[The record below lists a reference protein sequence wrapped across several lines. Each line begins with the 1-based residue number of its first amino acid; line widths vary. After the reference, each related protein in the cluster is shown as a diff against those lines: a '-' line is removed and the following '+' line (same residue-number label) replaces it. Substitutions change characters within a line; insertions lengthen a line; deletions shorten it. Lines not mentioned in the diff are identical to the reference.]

1 MVEIGEEL
9 AGDLGEVG
17 FVADAVVV
25 RDGEEEFGAAVFE
38 ADAVE
43 GGLEFGEFSGEG
55 GADGGVE
62 RGAIG
67 DDVDFGA
74 VVLGGAL
81 ADFNAGLG
89 AAEDGFVGIAHA
101 FEIPADVHLD
111 VDAAEGV
118 GDEVVAEVVEVAV
131 AEVTGER
138 GGDGGAAGDAA
149 PLFGVEDGGPAAGVE
164 EGDVGAVVDGEIGEG
179 DPLGEVDK
187 VGADVGEGF
196 ALLFDIE
203 EGEGAEHG
211 DAGDGFEQ
219 AVHAV
224 HVDGGVGGV
233 AGEEVA
239 EDGGGV
245 DESAVE
251 HGGDL
256 VALGHDV
263 VGDDVLAGGL
273 VEGVG
278 EAGEVGRTEDPGFV
292 GEDVEAM
299 GDGLF
304 DAFDFRA
311 IAAGEDNNV
320 AGGLVAE
327 EAGEGAGSGVD
338 VEFPGGGVFGALIK
352 AGDAGEVVGEIETEG
367 GVDLSDGGDAGV
379 HLFLDEGGVEV
390 GGIEGDELANRH
402 STRLWHR
409 GGEGGADL
417 GVAEKEGGFWQ
428 AFAAEPGGDL
438 FVALAG
444 IAGGAGGDDVVEGI
458 AAAAGEGKNAVA
470 LEGDA
475 GGAAV
480 GAAAP
485 GLLEGGPLF
494 GAKIVFDA
502 LHAALA
508 AAGGAGAAGAAGRHV
523 SGEFTP

>member
-1 MVEIGEEL
+1 
-9 AGDLGEVG
+9 
-17 FVADAVVV
+17 
-25 RDGEEEFGAAVFE
+25 
-38 ADAVE
+38 
-43 GGLEFGEFSGEG
+43 
-55 GADGGVE
+55 
-62 RGAIG
+62 
-67 DDVDFGA
+67 
-74 VVLGGAL
+74 
-81 ADFNAGLG
+81 
-89 AAEDGFVGIAHA
+89 
-101 FEIPADVHLD
+101 
-111 VDAAEGV
+111 
-118 GDEVVAEVVEVAV
+118 
-131 AEVTGER
+131 
-138 GGDGGAAGDAA
+138 
-149 PLFGVEDGGPAAGVE
+149 
-164 EGDVGAVVDGEIGEG
+164 
-179 DPLGEVDK
+179 
-187 VGADVGEGF
+187 
-196 ALLFDIE
+196 
-203 EGEGAEHG
+203 
-211 DAGDGFEQ
+211 
-219 AVHAV
+219 
-224 HVDGGVGGV
+224 
-233 AGEEVA
+233 
-239 EDGGGV
+239 
-245 DESAVE
+245 
-251 HGGDL
+251 
-256 VALGHDV
+256 
-263 VGDDVLAGGL
+263 
-273 VEGVG
+273 
-278 EAGEVGRTEDPGFV
+278 
-292 GEDVEAM
+292 
-299 GDGLF
+299 
-304 DAFDFRA
+304 
-311 IAAGEDNNV
+311 
-320 AGGLVAE
+320 
-327 EAGEGAGSGVD
+327 VD

-417 GVAEKEGGFWQ
+417 GVAEEEGGFWQ

-458 AAAAGEGKNAVA
+458 AAAAGEGKDAVA